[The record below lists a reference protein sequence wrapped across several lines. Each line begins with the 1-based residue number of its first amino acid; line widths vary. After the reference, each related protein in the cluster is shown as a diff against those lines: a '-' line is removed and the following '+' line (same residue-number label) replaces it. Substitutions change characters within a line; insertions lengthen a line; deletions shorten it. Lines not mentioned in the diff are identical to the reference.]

1 MAADKEE
8 IRVLL
13 VVALQAHM
21 NPMLKFARCLASKG
35 VFITLAMTET
45 ARDTLLNFNTFTT
58 QNPKINLEFFSDGLT
73 AEFNREKGGEALT
86 TLQISGSKNLSNL
99 IKNLTFVKKLTI
111 SCIIFNPFVPWV
123 ADVAAELGIPCALL
137 WNQSCATFSI
147 LYRYSKKINPFDPNF
162 EMNPSEILGCPGIP
176 NLEVNDLPS
185 TILPSTPFHF
195 KKLIS
200 DSVQS
205 SEKASWVLGNS
216 FYELEKDIIDSM
228 ESLIPIRPI
237 GPLVSSFILGRTEED
252 DNNTLHID
260 MWEAEESCIE
270 WLNKQPI
277 SSVIY
282 ASFGRVTV
290 LSQIQIDNIA
300 MALKTSKRPFLWV
313 LKAPTEGSK
322 MKLGELPSGFLEE
335 TRERGMVVN
344 WCSQEKVLM
353 HKAVACFMT
362 HGGWSSTL
370 ETVASGVPVVVY
382 PEWTDQPTNA
392 KLLADVFRVGVR
404 IRVGEDGIAGSEEM
418 GRCIEE
424 VVDGPRAKEMKKRA
438 LELKEAAKKAVED
451 GGSSDLNINQF
462 IREISGKSCQD
473 NFLGTVRI

>member
-1 MAADKEE
+1 
-8 IRVLL
+8 
-13 VVALQAHM
+13 
-21 NPMLKFARCLASKG
+21 
-35 VFITLAMTET
+35 
-45 ARDTLLNFNTFTT
+45 
-58 QNPKINLEFFSDGLT
+58 
-73 AEFNREKGGEALT
+73 
-86 TLQISGSKNLSNL
+86 
-99 IKNLTFVKKLTI
+99 
-111 SCIIFNPFVPWV
+111 
-123 ADVAAELGIPCALL
+123 
-137 WNQSCATFSI
+137 
-147 LYRYSKKINPFDPNF
+147 
-162 EMNPSEILGCPGIP
+162 
-176 NLEVNDLPS
+176 
-185 TILPSTPFHF
+185 
-195 KKLIS
+195 
-200 DSVQS
+200 
-205 SEKASWVLGNS
+205 
-216 FYELEKDIIDSM
+216 
-228 ESLIPIRPI
+228 
-237 GPLVSSFILGRTEED
+237 
-252 DNNTLHID
+252 